1 MWSSPSTRL
10 RLINYVTH
18 LWGNVL
24 ITKVNYANAVD
35 TTPHTHTHRHSHS
48 TNITYT
54 PREAHFGKMPIDFN
68 CLCLTESCM
77 PHLMP
82 SMWSTTM
89 TTALQFHCRAATAW
103 AVSLVSLSLSV
114 EASAKVLSIAGL
126 RVWKQFVKFNFQHTW
141 FLNDSVEAEADRQRQ
156 AETDRDSARQSET
169 DSWQWGQVGGSGG
182 AWECRKCPV
191 NLYKNVSIK
200 LRNV

>member
-1 MWSSPSTRL
+1 MWSSPSTAL

-24 ITKVNYANAVD
+24 ITKVDYANAVD
-35 TTPHTHTHRHSHS
+35 TTPLHTQTHTHSHS

-89 TTALQFHCRAATAW
+89 TTALQFLCRAATAW
-103 AVSLVSLSLSV
+103 AVSLSLSLSL
-114 EASAKVLSIAGL
+114 SAEVLSIAGL

-141 FLNDSVEAEADRQRQ
+141 FLNDSVSSSRQTETGRGRQ
-156 AETDRDSARQSET
+156 GQCETV
-169 DSWQWGQVGGSGG
+169 SWQWGRWEEAG
-182 AWECRKCPV
+182 ECRKCPV

-200 LRNV
+200 LKNV